1 MKSLVLNLH
10 DVFIVLT
17 VVEAVF
23 VALALRLI
31 PSRQRQSRQLLA
43 VLFLLLAGQIF
54 GNLMLWSPGLQ
65 DLGIHSTVF
74 IPLLF
79 ASCVMLQGPALYFY
93 FVSLSRPLT
102 LKPLQLIAHIT
113 PLTIVVILIL
123 LFNLVPLNFLPN
135 PELLG
140 WQAKVASLVWTAIK
154 CAPLVYVVACI
165 IFEVR
170 VRRQIKHIYSSIPK
184 MDNHLASIVLCG
196 FFIYWSW
203 SALGHMINP
212 YLSYAVQDSLGIIN
226 NYLAALIVN
235 MLLAFG
241 FINARQSITINEN
254 KPTVLAED
262 KSDVIIQRIEQ
273 AINAKIYLE
282 SDLNLER
289 FAKVIESNPK
299 HVSHVINHH
308 YHSNFFEFV
317 NKYRVEEAKR
327 LLASVDHQHQTI
339 LDIVYLSGFNSQS
352 AFHRFF
358 KRLVNQT
365 PSDYRQSH
373 TVPTP

>member
-17 VVEAVF
+17 VVEAIF
-23 VALALRLI
+23 IALALWLV
-31 PSRQRQSRQLLA
+31 PSRQRQSRHLLA

-65 DLGIHSTVF
+65 GLAVHSTVF

-79 ASCVMLQGPALYFY
+79 ATCVMLQGPALYFY
-93 FVSLSRPLT
+93 FVSLSRPLVF
-102 LKPLQLIAHIT
+102 KPLMFAHIT
-113 PLTIVVILIL
+113 PLALVILLIL
-123 LFNLVPLNFLPN
+123 SFDLIPLNFLPN
-135 PELLG
+135 PDLLG
-140 WQAKVASLVWTAIK
+140 HQAMAADLVWSIIK
-154 CAPLVYVVACI
+154 CAPLAYVIACI
-165 IFEVR
+165 VFEVR

-184 MDNHLASIVLCG
+184 MENHLATIVLFG

-203 SALGHMINP
+203 SALGHVINP

-235 MLLAFG
+235 TLLAFG
-241 FINARQSITINEN
+241 FINARQSVHLAESKT
-254 KPTVLAED
+254 TVLPDD
-262 KSDVIIQRIEQ
+262 KSEAIITQVEE
-273 AINAKIYLE
+273 AIANKIYLE

-289 FAKVIESNPK
+289 FAKVIASNPK

-308 YHSNFFEFV
+308 YHSNFFEFI

-327 LLASVDHQHQTI
+327 LLVSTEHKHQTI
-339 LDIVYLSGFNSQS
+339 LEIVYLSGFNSQS

-365 PSDYRQSH
+365 PSDFRQAHQSNNG
-373 TVPTP
+373 